1 MSKKEK
7 YTPEEKKLLR
17 RLFWRSWPCWASYNM
32 VKMMGYGM
40 TRILFPAYNLF
51 YKGRPDKIKEAMVRN
66 MEFFNITPNIVT
78 FVVGLVAGMEKE
90 NSLHDDFDTSSITA
104 IKTALI
110 GPLSGIGDAIFW
122 VTLRTIATALAIGL
136 AAAGQITGAIIYLL
150 VINVPHFIIRYK
162 LTYVGYDLGA
172 KSVAKAYESGMM
184 KKLTKA
190 ATIIGMV
197 MVGYMAASFISV
209 GTGIQFTVGESVTTL
224 QSILD
229 GIMPQILSLG
239 LILGVVALLRK
250 GVTANKILLGI
261 IVVGI
266 AGALLGIFAL

>member
-1 MSKKEK
+1 M
-7 YTPEEKKLLR
+7 
-17 RLFWRSWPCWASYNM
+17 
-32 VKMMGYGM
+32 
-40 TRILFPAYNLF
+40 
-51 YKGRPDKIKEAMVRN
+51 
-66 MEFFNITPNIVT
+66 
-78 FVVGLVAGMEKE
+78 VAGMEKE